1 MPPASAK
8 RARLQVIKRP
18 LDYVPIIHTPNFPKM
33 PILYME
39 LLENKKK
46 VIPELRNKEYIPDE
60 VSSTISPLLE
70 EAEKSA
76 VSENFRLDEEKSQES
91 RDKSG
96 SKSGKET
103 KGRKKGTV
111 GIIDLSRM
119 SAAEISQM
127 AANRDATKDAKS
139 QSKTTALKEHYSDA
153 FPVSGKTLDE
163 NYHKTRLAGKS
174 EALSQISGSSSGI
187 EGKKRDINST
197 RENEDRKY
205 FIEEENT
212 TRKNDRND
220 RNDRNDKYNRNY
232 EDRYEDKYDNRYED
246 RHEDRH
252 ENRHE
257 NRQDERQNRSSFNSD
272 RDHQESHRSE
282 NSNSRAFESYNND
295 SSFVEDSSDRLSD
308 SLAQKEKGLAG
319 LITTSAS
326 GLRLEDVLSGQAS
339 LSQKSASK
347 PFSANMSSSTS
358 SSSSSSS
365 SFGTVGTMGAGLA
378 AGMAVGMSGGRIS
391 NQQRPTVA
399 PSLTQIQ
406 QGNVVTDKNG
416 VRDVKYATAEEV
428 NEETKKQN
436 LLFKFKI
443 LKRTYKEATIPEFS
457 EHTPLNTLQRE
468 YDSIVRQLALDA
480 TVENYKKYLTIG
492 FFVLEFVVA
501 NMFHLEEIKGFATQ
515 QMVGMNQYEKTLYL
529 LGEQSALS
537 GNKPWPPIVQLILA
551 IMING
556 AIYVGSKMFFR
567 STGTNIMNMIGG
579 LGGGGGSGGQ
589 NNSQSSQMPSQSGPQ
604 GFTMSNGRNSSG
616 NTKPRMRG
624 PDISLEDITG
634 KKSV

>member
-8 RARLQVIKRP
+8 RARLQVIKKP

-46 VIPELRNKEYIPDE
+46 VAPELRNKEYIPKE
-60 VSSTISPLLE
+60 TTSTISPLH
-70 EAEKSA
+70 EAERSTIPEK
-76 VSENFRLDEEKSQES
+76 FRLDEEKSFDS
-91 RDKSG
+91 GDKSG
-96 SKSGKET
+96 AKPVKEGKGKKKSA
-103 KGRKKGTV
+103 V

-119 SAAEISQM
+119 SADEISQM
-127 AANRDATKDAKS
+127 AAKKASSNATVSSGSSASEIRKS
-139 QSKTTALKEHYSDA
+139 SHPSSHPSVRESYGDA
-153 FPVSGKTLDE
+153 FPVSGRSLDE

-174 EALSQISGSSSGI
+174 EALSQVSYSPFNP
-187 EGKKRDINST
+187 ERRRRDPNASREKENRRDEYFMEEPAT
-197 RENEDRKY
+197 RDDRKY
-205 FIEEENT
+205 SESREHKHQEFRPQTSFDSPSASGERERFVDNS
-212 TRKNDRND
+212 R
-220 RNDRNDKYNRNY
+220 DKYQQ
-232 EDRYEDKYDNRYED
+232 E
-246 RHEDRH
+246 
-252 ENRHE
+252 
-257 NRQDERQNRSSFNSD
+257 NSD
-272 RDHQESHRSE
+272 
-282 NSNSRAFESYNND
+282 
-295 SSFVEDSSDRLSD
+295 SSSSKDG
-308 SLAQKEKGLAG
+308 GLAG

-326 GLRLEDVLSGQAS
+326 GLRLEDVLSGQVSEAKKTNS
-339 LSQKSASK
+339 RSNEQNSA
-347 PFSANMSSSTS
+347 
-358 SSSSSSS
+358 
-365 SFGTVGTMGAGLA
+365 GTVGMVAAAVGGAASA
-378 AGMAVGMSGGRIS
+378 AGMVAGRS
-391 NQQRPTVA
+391 SAQQRPAVA

-406 QGNVVTDKNG
+406 QGTVVTDRNG
-416 VRDVKYATAEEV
+416 VRDVKYATADEV

-492 FFVLEFVVA
+492 FFVMEFVVK
-501 NMFHLEEIKGFATQ
+501 NMFHLEEISGFATQ

-579 LGGGGGSGGQ
+579 LGG
-589 NNSQSSQMPSQSGPQ
+589 QSSAQPSQPANQPGPQ
-604 GFTMSNGRNSSG
+604 GFTMPAGRG
-616 NTKPRMRG
+616 AAGGGKPRMRG
-624 PDISLEDITG
+624 PDISLEEITG

>member
-8 RARLQVIKRP
+8 RARLQVIKKP

-46 VIPELRNKEYIPDE
+46 VAPELRNKEYIPKE
-60 VSSTISPLLE
+60 SASTISPLH
-70 EAEKSA
+70 EAEKSTIP
-76 VSENFRLDEEKSQES
+76 EKFRLDEEKSFES
-91 RDKSG
+91 GDKSG
-96 SKSGKET
+96 VKPVKEGKGKKKSA
-103 KGRKKGTV
+103 V

-119 SAAEISQM
+119 SADEISQM
-127 AANRDATKDAKS
+127 AAKKASGKAAVSSSSSASEIRKS
-139 QSKTTALKEHYSDA
+139 SHPSSHPSVHESYGDA
-153 FPVSGKTLDE
+153 FPVSGRSLDE

-174 EALSQISGSSSGI
+174 EAISQISYSPLNP
-187 EGKKRDINST
+187 ERRRRDPNAS
-197 RENEDRKY
+197 RENGNRRDEYFMEESAARDDRKY
-205 FIEEENT
+205 DYSQSRDRESDRSEFRPPTNSDSPNNRERFLDDPRDKHREEN
-212 TRKNDRND
+212 
-220 RNDRNDKYNRNY
+220 
-232 EDRYEDKYDNRYED
+232 
-246 RHEDRH
+246 
-252 ENRHE
+252 
-257 NRQDERQNRSSFNSD
+257 S
-272 RDHQESHRSE
+272 
-282 NSNSRAFESYNND
+282 D
-295 SSFVEDSSDRLSD
+295 SSS
-308 SLAQKEKGLAG
+308 QKDGGLAG

-326 GLRLEDVLSGQAS
+326 GLRLEDVLSGQVSSETKKPNSRPNEQNSSGAAVGMVAAAVGGAAS
-339 LSQKSASK
+339 
-347 PFSANMSSSTS
+347 
-358 SSSSSSS
+358 
-365 SFGTVGTMGAGLA
+365 A
-378 AGMAVGMSGGRIS
+378 AGMVAGRS
-391 NQQRPTVA
+391 SAQQRPAVA

-406 QGNVVTDKNG
+406 QGTVVTDRNG
-416 VRDVKYATAEEV
+416 VRDVKYATADEV

-492 FFVLEFVVA
+492 FFVMEFVVK
-501 NMFHLEEIKGFATQ
+501 NMFHLEEISGFATQ

-579 LGGGGGSGGQ
+579 LGGQS
-589 NNSQSSQMPSQSGPQ
+589 STQSSQQANQPGPQ
-604 GFTMSNGRNSSG
+604 GFTMPAGRGPANSG
-616 NTKPRMRG
+616 KPRMRG
-624 PDISLEDITG
+624 PDISLEEITG

>member
-1 MPPASAK
+1 MPPTSAK
-8 RARLQVIKRP
+8 RARLQVIKKP

-39 LLENKKK
+39 LIENKKK
-46 VIPELRNKEYIPDE
+46 VLPELRNKEYIPKE
-60 VSSTISPLLE
+60 ATSTISPLLE
-70 EAEKSA
+70 EAEKTT
-76 VSENFRLDEEKSQES
+76 VPEKFRLDEDSG
-91 RDKSG
+91 DKPG
-96 SKSGKET
+96 IKFLKEGKG
-103 KGRKKGTV
+103 KKKGTI

-119 SAAEISQM
+119 SADEISRM
-127 AANRDATKDAKS
+127 AANKASIKPSVGSSENRKPFHSHSPPKPVRESYDDV
-139 QSKTTALKEHYSDA
+139 
-153 FPVSGKTLDE
+153 FPVSGRSLDE
-163 NYHKTRLAGKS
+163 NYHKMRLAGKS
-174 EALSQISGSSSGI
+174 EALSQISESPSNAHRRPQNQSSLSR
-187 EGKKRDINST
+187 E
-197 RENEDRKY
+197 RENRGRDYFTEEPATNLDRRDDRRDDRKY
-205 FIEEENT
+205 SQSRDREDYSNSNRFNSPNNGERFLENPRDSRET
-212 TRKNDRND
+212 
-220 RNDRNDKYNRNY
+220 
-232 EDRYEDKYDNRYED
+232 E
-246 RHEDRH
+246 H
-252 ENRHE
+252 ENRK
-257 NRQDERQNRSSFNSD
+257 DE
-272 RDHQESHRSE
+272 
-282 NSNSRAFESYNND
+282 
-295 SSFVEDSSDRLSD
+295 
-308 SLAQKEKGLAG
+308 KEGGLAG

-326 GLRLEDVLSGQAS
+326 GLRLEDVLSGQVPS
-339 LSQKSASK
+339 ESSK
-347 PFSANMSSSTS
+347 TNSRPAEGQNSSSGSTNAMAS
-358 SSSSSSS
+358 IA
-365 SFGTVGTMGAGLA
+365 GA
-378 AGMAVGMSGGRIS
+378 AVGMVAARSSG
-391 NQQRPTVA
+391 QQRPTVA

-406 QGNVVTDKNG
+406 QGTVVTDKNG

-501 NMFHLEEIKGFATQ
+501 NMLHLEEIRGFATQ

-537 GNKPWPPIVQLILA
+537 GNKPWPPIVQLIIA

-567 STGTNIMNMIGG
+567 STGTNIMNMLGG
-579 LGGGGGSGGQ
+579 LGGQ
-589 NNSQSSQMPSQSGPQ
+589 NTTQPPQQTNQPGPS
-604 GFTMSNGRNSSG
+604 GFTMPQGRQTNGS
-616 NTKPRMRG
+616 KPRMRG